1 MLSLVDKN
9 PIMETNPQKLMNNN
23 TQEAAELLGL
33 SSSDSLD
40 SPSFSHFQAPKQKRK
55 VRFKKP
61 FRPSS
66 RLKSS
71 RSTSSKSCKCSFM
84 EGLKIFSY
92 FAVLAIVGALL
103 WYVMTLSTRIEELQ
117 AKFSDFEAGNRNT
130 PEALHVIHSS
140 LKQLDSNVTMLYID
154 ARKSIADIE
163 NITSEVKLLKET
175 ANSLR
180 ASIASAPA
188 IQQLPKDMHS
198 LSESV
203 ANFGSKLNALESNVK
218 ELKDQ
223 QSNLQTTCQ
232 NLSGE
237 LDTVKISI
245 QDITNS
251 TDYQAK
257 SSVNT
262 SVKDSKLQNAI
273 QEANQHVETLQ
284 GQLTDV
290 VKSVEKINTTFRNQL
305 NIYSELPA
313 KVETVKEAIVWLNNT
328 TLTHSSRISA
338 LETFVH
344 SNLTL
349 RLDQLEPDRPHS
361 FQMPAAA
368 DIGDYVN
375 KTISEAILQMINKGI
390 FHSGIQNTN
399 NNAMQS
405 LDQTHD
411 VLVLLASLLQKFDQL
426 PTTYILTNKNSS
438 EIVES
443 MLYHAFE
450 ELIGSRDFKIENL
463 DQELKNLSLCIP
475 SCHSTEVAT
484 DGHLDDTTTPVFL
497 KSTLKTGNSQND
509 NPQFQLAEA
518 LG

>member
-1 MLSLVDKN
+1 MKKRKELDALVSNGKIGSSKRINCGKKASGSCSAHELLRHDTDSSDIEDFSILQPRRKGRKKHGSRLCITSVCLSLCQFILV
-9 PIMETNPQKLMNNN
+9 T
-23 TQEAAELLGL
+23 
-33 SSSDSLD
+33 
-40 SPSFSHFQAPKQKRK
+40 
-55 VRFKKP
+55 
-61 FRPSS
+61 
-66 RLKSS
+66 
-71 RSTSSKSCKCSFM
+71 TSCLVS
-84 EGLKIFSY
+84 
-92 FAVLAIVGALL
+92 GALIWL
-103 WYVMTLSTRIEELQ
+103 HIGLREDIDLLRTHLQ
-117 AKFSDFEAGNRNT
+117 KVEAGNRNT

-140 LKQLDSNVTMLYID
+140 LKQLDSNVTLLYTD

-175 ANSLR
+175 ANSLK

-223 QSNLQTTCQ
+223 QSNLQSTCQ

-237 LDTVKISI
+237 LDSVKISV

-313 KVETVKEAIVWLNNT
+313 KVETVKEAIVWLNNA

-338 LETFVH
+338 LETFIH

-443 MLYHAFE
+443 MLHQAFE
-450 ELIGSRDFKIENL
+450 EIIGSRDIKIENL

-475 SCHSTEVAT
+475 SCHGTEVAT
-484 DGHLDDTTTPVFL
+484 DNGHLDDTTTPVFL
-497 KSTLKTGNSQND
+497 KSTLKTGNSHND
-509 NPQFQLAEA
+509 NPQSQLADA